1 VNMGPTPLRAHGV
14 ETALAEGASA
24 TDAAGAAAEG
34 TEPSADINATAEY
47 RGHLARVLTRR
58 ALEAMV

>member
-1 VNMGPTPLRAHGV
+1 MRARGV
-14 ETALAEGASA
+14 EMALAEGASA

-34 TEPSADINATAEY
+34 TEASADINATAEY